1 MFLLLQYHGGTNFDR
16 TAGGPYITTS
26 YDYDAPLDEYGKF
39 KVYSYLKIFQNFL
52 ILLTWENLL
61 GNLNQPKYGHLK
73 QLHDVLHSMERTL
86 TYGNISTIDFGNSA
100 SVIFLLFFYQ
110 YILEIITYHENI
122 TQATIYKTEEGSSC
136 FFGNGNENSD
146 ATISFQGESYVVPA
160 WSVTIL
166 PDCKN
171 EAYNTAKVFYLKFSS
186 VDFKF
191 SY

>member
-1 MFLLLQYHGGTNFDR
+1 MFLFLQYHGGTNFDR

-39 KVYSYLKIFQNFL
+39 KVFSYLKIFQKFL
-52 ILLTWENLL
+52 FLLTWENRL

-100 SVIFLLFFYQ
+100 SVILLLFIFITIVHV
-110 YILEIITYHENI
+110 ILELVTYHENI

-136 FFGNGNENSD
+136 FFGNGNEKSD

-171 EAYNTAKVFYLKFSS
+171 EAYNTAKVFYFTFSF
-186 VDFKF
+186 VD
-191 SY
+191 